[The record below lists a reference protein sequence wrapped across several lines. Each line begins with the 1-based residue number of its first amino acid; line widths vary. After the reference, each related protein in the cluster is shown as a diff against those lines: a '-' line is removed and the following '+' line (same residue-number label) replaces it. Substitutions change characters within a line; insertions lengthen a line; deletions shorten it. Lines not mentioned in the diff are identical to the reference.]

1 MSATLFEKSKPGRP
15 GFRLPGG
22 APAGSARLRA
32 ERRRRE
38 AIGLPELSELEVLRH
53 FVALSGLNH
62 SIASGL
68 YPLGS
73 CTMKYNPVQNEL
85 LAALPGFAGM
95 HPGQDTGSSQGCL
108 ELMFR
113 LEELLAAITGMAAF
127 SLQPAAG
134 AQGEFVGLRIARRYH
149 EERGEARQTVLIPD
163 SAHGTNPA
171 SVAMAGLAARTV
183 PSNEH
188 GLVDLAALEEALDS
202 GIAAV
207 MLTNP
212 NTLGLFE
219 REIGAIAERVH
230 DAGALL
236 YMDGANMNALVGRVR
251 PGDIGFDIM
260 HLNLHKTF
268 STPHGGGGPGSG
280 PVGVVPALADYLPGL
295 RVRREGNA
303 FAAERAPRS
312 VGDVHGQHGNF
323 AMLLR
328 AYAYILRYG
337 GDGLGDVSAGA
348 VLNANYLQA
357 RLRTLF
363 EIPFDGLCMHEFVAS
378 GRLLKA
384 SGVRTLDVAKRLL
397 DFGIHA
403 PTIYFPLIVPEALMI
418 EPTETESLAE
428 LDRFVAAM
436 ERIVREAA
444 EDPEILKNAPHE
456 TPVGRLDEA
465 RAAKELRVVHPL
477 PEQPEK
483 AVR

>member
-1 MSATLFEKSKPGRP
+1 
-15 GFRLPGG
+15 
-22 APAGSARLRA
+22 
-32 ERRRRE
+32 
-38 AIGLPELSELEVLRH
+38 
-53 FVALSGLNH
+53 
-62 SIASGL
+62 
-68 YPLGS
+68 
-73 CTMKYNPVQNEL
+73 
-85 LAALPGFAGM
+85 
-95 HPGQDTGSSQGCL
+95 
-108 ELMFR
+108 
-113 LEELLAAITGMAAF
+113 
-127 SLQPAAG
+127 
-134 AQGEFVGLRIARRYH
+134 
-149 EERGEARQTVLIPD
+149 
-163 SAHGTNPA
+163 
-171 SVAMAGLAARTV
+171 
-183 PSNEH
+183 
-188 GLVDLAALEEALDS
+188 
-202 GIAAV
+202 
-207 MLTNP
+207 
-212 NTLGLFE
+212 
-219 REIGAIAERVH
+219 
-230 DAGALL
+230 
-236 YMDGANMNALVGRVR
+236 
-251 PGDIGFDIM
+251 
-260 HLNLHKTF
+260 
-268 STPHGGGGPGSG
+268 
-280 PVGVVPALADYLPGL
+280 
-295 RVRREGNA
+295 
-303 FAAERAPRS
+303 